1 MKRFWGLVALLAAMG
16 LVIPSQ
22 VSPVMAWEPKGTGE
36 FIAPANPG
44 GGWDTLCRIS
54 SSVLQKTGLVKV
66 TLYVTNMPG
75 GSGAVAIANV
85 IAKRKGDPNL
95 LVAASNSLTFTMAMK
110 RTAYTY
116 QDVIPLA
123 QVAAEYG
130 GFFVK
135 ADSKYKSLAD
145 VIQALK
151 ADPKSVTFAG
161 GSAPGSLDHIKVALL
176 AKAIGVDATKLVYV
190 PFQGGGEALASLL
203 GGHTEVAALDLSES
217 TGQMEAKKIRCLAL
231 LSDRRSGTWKEIPT
245 SYEQGAKVSFPIWR
259 GLYMAPGVPKD
270 AVKYWSETIQKMVA
284 SREWNT
290 EREKLGWE
298 PTIRFGDEFAK
309 YVKDEL
315 GNYQGLLKELGFLK

>member
-1 MKRFWGLVALLAAMG
+1 MKIFLWLVVIVAAVG
-16 LVIPSQ
+16 FVIPPQ
-22 VSPVMAWEPKGTGE
+22 ISPAMAWEPKGTGE

-66 TLYVTNMPG
+66 TMYVSNMPG

-85 IAKRKGDPNL
+85 IAKRKGDSNL

-110 RTAYTY
+110 RTPYTY
-116 QDVIPLA
+116 SDIIPLA
-123 QVAAEYG
+123 QVAAEFG
-130 GFFVK
+130 GFFVR
-135 ADSKYKSLAD
+135 ADSKYKNLAD
-145 VIQALK
+145 VINALK
-151 ADPKSVTFAG
+151 ADPKSATFAG
-161 GSAPGSLDHIKVALL
+161 GSAPGSLDHIKIALL

-203 GGHTEVAALDLSES
+203 GGHAEIAALDVSEA

-231 LSDRRSGTWKEIPT
+231 LSDRRSTSWKDIPT
-245 SYEQGAKVSFPIWR
+245 SFEQGAKVSFPIWR

-270 AVKYWSETIQKMVA
+270 AVKFWSETIQKMV
-284 SREWNT
+284 STREWNT

-309 YVKDEL
+309 YVQEEL
-315 GNYQGLLKELGFLK
+315 TNCRGLLKELGFLK